1 MHDPSHGS
9 GQEVEAYF
17 AGRVG
22 SGQEVFEIS
31 RVGSC
36 RVGSDRVG
44 SGRVGSGRVGSGRVA
59 SGRVGSGRVASGQD
73 IQVKG
78 YSSMTRRVGSR
89 WLDPTRKK
97 FFDPAKSLANF
108 LLQYCGLKNR
118 VTQKKTFLPKY
129 PTPLSV
135 HRCIGASVGG

>member
-31 RVGSC
+31 RVGSF

-44 SGRVGSGRVGSGRVA
+44 SGRVGSGRVGSGRVG
-59 SGRVGSGRVASGQD
+59 SGRVGSGRVGS
-73 IQVKG
+73 G
-78 YSSMTRRVGSR
+78 YSSKRIFKYDTSG
-89 WLDPTRKK
+89 
-97 FFDPAKSLANF
+97 
-108 LLQYCGLKNR
+108 R
-118 VTQKKTFLPKY
+118 VTLARPD
-129 PTPLSV
+129 P
-135 HRCIGASVGG
+135 